1 MRIQRRWC
9 HVVKKWHHLLRF
21 RWAIPCLLLT
31 LLLYMA
37 FWYLWSKLGAPVKT
51 FVRICSRVDKD
62 RGFTKK
68 MHQNSKSFFIMM
80 PQTYRKICNT
90 NLVFYRTF
98 FLCKIGEN
106 LLFKSFFIKKNVR
119 IQYIFY
125 IIKNYLI
132 KDIQKLFQSDN
143 FLLYIKFCPNFD
155 TFLLLRPYVCI
166 F

>member
-1 MRIQRRWC
+1 M
-9 HVVKKWHHLLRF
+9 
-21 RWAIPCLLLT
+21 PT
-31 LLLYMA
+31 LLGSLVFNLMEI
-37 FWYLWSKLGAPVKT
+37 WSSVKS

-98 FLCKIGEN
+98 FILCKIAEN

-155 TFLLLRPYVCI
+155 TFFITQTLRMHI
-166 F
+166 LNRERTKII